1 MTQRLFFQHDLLQY
15 PVQVLHCTPHEHEFV
30 VELQATIFHPQG
42 GGQPWDTGWIGDS
55 QVLRVLQ
62 DGERV
67 LHYVSQ
73 AVEPGLLTAH
83 VDAAR
88 RLFNSRMHSA
98 GHLIGHCVQTL
109 GWTPIKAHHWPGEGK
124 VSFKPGDDPQ
134 PVDIEQVQQRL
145 DQWIAEDLE
154 RQISLDI
161 GLRQIGFGSLPA
173 YGCGGTHVRSLLE
186 LGQVRITSITQKK
199 GVLAVLYDL
208 D

>member
-1 MTQRLFFQHDLLQY
+1 M
-15 PVQVLHCTPHEHEFV
+15 
-30 VELQATIFHPQG
+30 
-42 GGQPWDTGWIGDS
+42 
-55 QVLRVLQ
+55 
-62 DGERV
+62 
-67 LHYVSQ
+67 
-73 AVEPGLLTAH
+73 
-83 VDAAR
+83 
-88 RLFNSRMHSA
+88 
-98 GHLIGHCVQTL
+98 
-109 GWTPIKAHHWPGEGK
+109 
-124 VSFKPGDDPQ
+124 SFKPGDDPQ